1 MFTQNFER
9 IVEGVRRYEGG
20 YVNHPSDRG
29 GPTNMGITKPFY
41 AEYLGVPAS
50 LITTDMIKDLT
61 WPYAKFM
68 YYRNIWLKY
77 ELDQLPEFLQ
87 EVMMNYIVISGPGR
101 AIKHL
106 QRFVGVA
113 QDGEIGPNTLAAID
127 KKVKT
132 YPSERHFVNE
142 FVHDIM
148 RFFIGIVQSRASQR
162 VFLRGWF
169 NRFSQYY
176 QF

>member
-1 MFTQNFER
+1 MFTENFER

-20 YVNHPSDRG
+20 YVNHPNDRG

-50 LITTDMIKDLT
+50 LITTEMIKDLT

-68 YYRNIWLKY
+68 YYKNIWLKY

-87 EVMMNYIVISGPGR
+87 EVMMNYIVISGPSR

-106 QRFVGVA
+106 QRYVGVA
-113 QDGEIGPNTLAAID
+113 QDGEIGPNTLKAIQN
-127 KKVKT
+127 KVKT
-132 YPSERHFVNE
+132 LPSERHFVNE

-148 RFFIGIVQSRASQR
+148 RFFIGIVQGRPSQA
-162 VFLRGWF
+162 VFLKGWF
-169 NRFSQYY
+169 NRFSKYY
-176 QF
+176 QY